1 MLGKVAGIVQKNLSN
16 LKSVQGV
23 GSGLIGGAIAAGF
36 SLMDKAKNSV
46 QVNAEAAKIL
56 NKSPLEIDDT
66 SPVAHMKSNPFQY
79 GTVYYPENVQ
89 NLGTGHYIIIDI
101 LETTTIGA
109 EITSKGLKGIEK
121 GAKKL
126 GADNI
131 SSLAKNSSLNL
142 KSGQNTFLKDGTNR
156 ISKQLSGINKD
167 ARFGR
172 GSRHTRVT
180 DTIILY
186 TPPGIKTNYVVNHS
200 GVETGMMADLVGI
213 GSFADISRVL
223 EVATKAGAEVLQMIT
238 QAAPGVGDFKAALQK
253 VSGRAFNNNLEMVFK
268 DVPMREFQYTFEFA
282 PRNRKELDSA
292 RKIISLLK
300 FHMHPE
306 LGIKNDFVVPSQFQI
321 TFMYMDKINGY
332 IPRIAKCVLTKM
344 DLAHGDESVF
354 STFTSDNVGAAP
366 VHTKMDLTFAETEI
380 MTKQKIAEGF

>member
-16 LKSVQGV
+16 LKSLQGV

-142 KSGQNTFLKDGTNR
+142 KTGQNTFLKDGTNR